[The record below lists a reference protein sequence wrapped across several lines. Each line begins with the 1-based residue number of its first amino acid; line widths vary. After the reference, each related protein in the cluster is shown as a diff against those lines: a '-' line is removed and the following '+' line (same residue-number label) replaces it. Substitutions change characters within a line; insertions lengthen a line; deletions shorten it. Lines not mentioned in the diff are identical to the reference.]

1 MNEKKNWFEIKKQ
14 FIELYLENPRK
25 ADLFAYEQGVK
36 PRTAQLWAFQAR
48 KIKEMRQALSQQEMP
63 APTIQTSS
71 KVKMINCPGC
81 GAIYSEK
88 LPSCPQC
95 GANKPSEPAP
105 EPSIEPRTEQPSE
118 IKKQVIEVIDTG
130 IPLSEIDDLDEI
142 NKRLEKLMSKKQNP
156 EEII

>member
-1 MNEKKNWFEIKKQ
+1 
-14 FIELYLENPRK
+14 
-25 ADLFAYEQGVK
+25 
-36 PRTAQLWAFQAR
+36 
-48 KIKEMRQALSQQEMP
+48 
-63 APTIQTSS
+63 
-71 KVKMINCPGC
+71 

-95 GANKPSEPAP
+95 GANKPSEPAPEPAP